1 MRLAGTGG
9 ERRVNEDDYFRA
21 QDIQFLAL
29 LRSSTL
35 VELMRLEHLEENQLQ
50 WRQAAISRAFWR
62 VMLK

>member
-1 MRLAGTGG
+1 MT
-9 ERRVNEDDYFRA
+9 DDDHFRA

-35 VELMRLEHLEENQLQ
+35 VDLMRLERLEENQVQ
-50 WRQAAISRAFWR
+50 WRQAAISRAFWK